1 MIISAREWVMILRFS
16 FFISCM
22 ASSLVLGRPLFTL
35 KNVLNSYVSFCR
47 RQKTRSL
54 LARACCSDSE
64 VAATSIAVKSV
75 AFSHFL
81 TAMSAGTV
89 RTEGGKAARNASSTS
104 LPLFLT
110 QVSESTAGADV
121 GVDGIAPSSSTS
133 ARFDVGADVDVD
145 GIARFD
151 VRDSVDVDGIV
162 PSSTIARFDVGAAVD
177 VDGIA
182 PSSTTTALLLGG

>member
-64 VAATSIAVKSV
+64 VAATSIANSDERWNCAHRGRKGCEKRFLNLTS
-75 AFSHFL
+75 ALSH
-81 TAMSAGTV
+81 TG
-89 RTEGGKAARNASSTS
+89 
-104 LPLFLT
+104 
-110 QVSESTAGADV
+110 V
-121 GVDGIAPSSSTS
+121 GVDC
-133 ARFDVGADVDVD
+133 
-145 GIARFD
+145 
-151 VRDSVDVDGIV
+151 
-162 PSSTIARFDVGAAVD
+162 
-177 VDGIA
+177 
-182 PSSTTTALLLGG
+182 GG

>member
-89 RTEGGKAARNASSTS
+89 RTEGRKGCEKRFLNLTS
-104 LPLFLT
+104 ALSHT
-110 QVSESTAGADV
+110 GV
-121 GVDGIAPSSSTS
+121 GVDC
-133 ARFDVGADVDVD
+133 
-145 GIARFD
+145 
-151 VRDSVDVDGIV
+151 
-162 PSSTIARFDVGAAVD
+162 
-177 VDGIA
+177 
-182 PSSTTTALLLGG
+182 GG

>member
-1 MIISAREWVMILRFS
+1 M
-16 FFISCM
+16 
-22 ASSLVLGRPLFTL
+22 
-35 KNVLNSYVSFCR
+35 
-47 RQKTRSL
+47 
-54 LARACCSDSE
+54 
-64 VAATSIAVKSV
+64 
-75 AFSHFL
+75 
-81 TAMSAGTV
+81 

-110 QVSESTAGADV
+110 QVSE
-121 GVDGIAPSSSTS
+121 TS

-162 PSSTIARFDVGAAVD
+162 PSSTMARFDVGAAVD

-182 PSSTTTALLLGG
+182 PSSTTTALLLAGAGRWELWPRISESMALRASLTSS